1 MLCLHRF
8 VEFRG
13 TEVGCFIN
21 EFELYLFGLMEADQD
36 LTIRPENLYSSLG
49 ISLSME
55 IGNEYCEGILIDQS
69 SLIYLG
75 RKGDHFTSLDG
86 LHSDAV
92 NNVLEWPLV

>member
-1 MLCLHRF
+1 
-8 VEFRG
+8 
-13 TEVGCFIN
+13 
-21 EFELYLFGLMEADQD
+21 
-36 LTIRPENLYSSLG
+36 
-49 ISLSME
+49 ME

-86 LHSDAV
+86 LHSDTD

>member
-1 MLCLHRF
+1 
-8 VEFRG
+8 
-13 TEVGCFIN
+13 
-21 EFELYLFGLMEADQD
+21 
-36 LTIRPENLYSSLG
+36 
-49 ISLSME
+49 ME
-55 IGNEYCEGILIDQS
+55 IGNKCCEDILIDQS